1 MKLRKIEKEK
11 VMANRGLS
19 LRLPT
24 SSRELLD
31 FPNRLG
37 WFDDLMPRSFFTNTD
52 LKPIKI
58 EEFTKDGKLVV
69 RAELPGVDPEKD
81 IDVSIHDGYLVIKGE
96 RREESKDEYR
106 TEFSYG
112 SFTRTIALPRGFNDV
127 TAHADY
133 KDGILEV
140 SLEIPAPVAK
150 EKKIQV
156 KNKK

>member
-1 MKLRKIEKEK
+1 MTSK
-11 VMANRGLS
+11 NLS

-24 SSRELLD
+24 SSRELFD
-31 FPNRLG
+31 FPSRLG
-37 WFDDLMPRSFFTNTD
+37 WFDDLMPRSFFGNTEFR
-52 LKPIKI
+52 PVKI

-69 RAELPGVDPEKD
+69 RAELPGIDPEKD

-96 RREESKDEYR
+96 RHEEKKDGCR
-106 TEFSYG
+106 SEFTYG
-112 SFTRTIALPRGFNDV
+112 SFTRTIALPRGFSDESV
-127 TAHADY
+127 VAEY

-140 SLEIPAPVAK
+140 SLDMPTVSTT

>member
-1 MKLRKIEKEK
+1 MSQTQKKEALMVTK
-11 VMANRGLS
+11 GLS

-24 SSRELLD
+24 SSRELLE
-31 FPNRLG
+31 FPNRMG
-37 WFDDLMPRSFFTNTD
+37 WFDDLMPRSFFTNTE

-69 RAELPGVDPEKD
+69 RAELPGIDPEKD
-81 IDVSIHDGYLVIKGE
+81 ISVSVHDGYLVIKGE
-96 RREESKDEYR
+96 RREEHKDEYR

-112 SFTRTIALPRGFNDV
+112 SFTRTIALPRGFNDETV
-127 TAHADY
+127 HADY

-140 SLEIPAPVAK
+140 SLDLPTPVAK

-156 KNKK
+156 KSKK